1 MGSVVGSVILVRH
14 IFEHLIYLQPS
25 ITVVSLL
32 GDVRKHNTL
41 FFENNPTEPNF
52 GYKKS
57 QKEEKQA
64 GQAKNPGTRRC
75 CKMSD
80 D

>member
-41 FFENNPTEPNF
+41 FFEHNPTDPIF
-52 GYKKS
+52 GSLKLAPIK
-57 QKEEKQA
+57 
-64 GQAKNPGTRRC
+64 
-75 CKMSD
+75 
-80 D
+80 